1 MRLWPNPRLSPVL
14 IDRFSSKDDLVD
26 ALVTSSHVPLY
37 LDAAQPLWR
46 RFRGGL
52 YADGGALVMAVGAM
66 PCHVDHQSIN
76 PFPSILT
83 TPLLHSTLG
92 LIDLVP
98 PVPDAIKICVF
109 PPSFLFRSDLHVH
122 PHLLNNSNADSASA
136 TSKAR
141 AASKGK
147 GPAEDFPFSIAQLLR
162 WAFVAPADDADIER
176 LYMLGQQ
183 VRVWVWVWEL
193 ASVKAPRW

>member
-1 MRLWPNPRLSPVL
+1 MRMWPNPRLAPVL

-52 YADGGALVMAVGAM
+52 YADGGALVDGGRCDAM
-66 PCHVDHQSIN
+66 ISLINQSALS
-76 PFPSILT
+76 PQVKSILFFI
-83 TPLLHSTLG
+83 PIPG
-92 LIDLVP
+92 LIDLGA

-122 PHLLNNSNADSASA
+122 PHLVNSNADSA

-176 LYMLGQQ
+176 LYALGQQ
-183 VRVWVWVWEL
+183 VRAWVCGIGTVDWTRGWKG
-193 ASVKAPRW
+193 AH